1 MATKSF
7 PGDIFDQASKVLDA
21 WRNIDPALQIS
32 GMAAETLEADL
43 TQADAIDAKIKRLTI
58 ELTDARN
65 QREALGQTV
74 WDKVKRIRRGIQSL
88 FGDDSTQYDLIGG
101 TRVSDRKPNARKAAA
116 AAKTDAPAS

>member
-1 MATKSF
+1 MPTKSF

-32 GMAAETLEADL
+32 GMAAEALEADL

-116 AAKTDAPAS
+116 AAKTESPAS